1 MSFRS
6 GQSGTVV
13 RKGQMWHGRYYVDI
27 PNQEMRRKTSVPL
40 GSVHSMKKT
49 EAKRKL
55 RAMLEEIGLNSD
67 QHLENN
73 TRGGRTFAEEASW
86 WRENRL
92 SIFKPSTQEAM
103 GSHLDKYLI
112 PRFGALPLAM
122 IDDRRVQEFIADM
135 TRAKYTWPNGVTRK
149 ISPKTI
155 RNIVGVLK
163 QILGQKVWRD
173 WNLTVPEIPVKEQR
187 YFTEEEMLKIVN
199 ATEGQWQVLF
209 ATLATTGLR
218 CGESFGLYVEDLD
231 LVRGNVRVQ
240 RSMWNGQEG
249 TLKTKQGYRV
259 VNIEPALVEMLKKH
273 LGDRKS
279 GLVFRTRM
287 GTPFCKSN
295 VRRKLN
301 RVLQSLKLK
310 PAGLHAFRHGRVSV
324 LQSNNVPGDLVKE
337 WVGHSSLRTT
347 SRYTHFQDEYRT
359 RIANEIGLFAQADA
373 AKQLPVSPNSP
384 NFVENSGASVAA

>member
-27 PNQEMRRKTSVPL
+27 PNQELRRKTSVPL
-40 GSVHSMKKT
+40 GSVHTMKKT

-55 RAMLEEIGLNSD
+55 RAILEEMGLNSD
-67 QHLENN
+67 QHLEQT

-86 WRENRL
+86 WKENRL

-103 GSHLDKYLI
+103 GSHLEKYLI
-112 PRFGALPLAM
+112 PRFGSLPLAA
-122 IDDRRVQEFIADM
+122 IDERRAQEFIADM
-135 TRAKYTWPNGVTRK
+135 TRMKHTWPNGVDRK
-149 ISPKTI
+149 LSPKTI
-155 RNIVGVLK
+155 CNVVGVLK

-173 WNLTVPEIPVKEQR
+173 WNLTLPEVPVKEQR
-187 YFTEEEMLKIVN
+187 YFTEQEMLQIVN
-199 ATEGQWQVLF
+199 AADGQWRVLF
-209 ATLATTGLR
+209 ATLASTGLR
-218 CGESFGLYVEDLD
+218 CGEAFGLHVDDLD

-240 RSMWNGQEG
+240 RSVWNGQEG

-259 VNIEPALVEMLKKH
+259 VNIEPALVEMLKTH
-273 LGDRKS
+273 LGTRNA
-279 GLVFRTRM
+279 GLVFQTRI

-301 RVLQSLKLK
+301 QILHTLKLK

-324 LQSNNVPGDLVKE
+324 LQANGVPGDLVKE
-337 WVGHSSLRTT
+337 WVGHSSLRAT
-347 SRYTHFQDEYRT
+347 SRYTHFRDDYRKQ
-359 RIANEIGLFAQADA
+359 IATETGLFAQADVA
-373 AKQLPVSPNSP
+373 EKLPVSPNSP
-384 NFVENSGASVAA
+384 NFVENSGAISAA